1 MLANKPYI
9 IGLTGGIG
17 CGKSEAAKCLKSLGA
32 AHIDAD
38 GISRE
43 LTAPG
48 GDALP
53 AIREKFGDEVF
64 CEDGT
69 LDRAVLGRVVFASEP
84 HRRMLEGIIH
94 PLVQSR
100 TLAEIEAAG
109 ARGDKVVILDVPL
122 LYETGMDVL
131 CDETWVVSAGPETQ
145 LSRVMQ
151 RGLTAEQA
159 QARIDSQM
167 PAEER
172 NAKATRIINTDRPVE
187 RTQAEL
193 TNLYHQLIKRLD

>member
-131 CDETWVVSAGPETQ
+131 CDETWVVGAGSETQ